1 METELEIID
10 SLNALNY
17 QGKCLQNDEL
27 CRALEGGTRS
37 EEFREVVAWLAQE
50 LHILRKTDESVSKD
64 CTDPS
69 EFAMELSAMLKEI
82 GCPYTRFVTGP
93 LSERFETKEDRLQLI
108 DFLITELMAI
118 KMLLRL
124 KPVEQSYIIPKSE
137 TNTAKALESLTK
149 DLGLGKPPENVTPKA
164 FFDKLNFKLEERLR
178 SAKPGVVSE
187 PLLKTNKPL
196 TDAQWQ
202 KLQEIHE
209 DLDKEYN
216 LRRQVLL
223 TRLEV
228 TVQSFQWSDKMKTR
242 ENEIVERF
250 QKKLKEMEDFKY
262 GGENTDIVALLA
274 ARSDLAIIEKTSSA
288 NVRKNTASKIQKH
301 VIGSVPDRGGRAHE
315 HAPPPPEMPSWQ
327 QQRAS
332 GPAGGGG
339 RGGGGNFR
347 GGRGGGGGGQGQWQQ
362 NSQPQRQPQQH
373 NYQSQ
378 QQQPQQNYEQQQ
390 REQVWIQGS
399 GRVQG
404 TGWSNRGQ
412 DYQQGRDGS
421 GNYQSGNNYQ
431 SSGYNQGSGGHYQNN
446 DRDNRGGHYQS
457 NDRDNRGS
465 GSGGGGYRGRS
476 NYNRGGGHR
485 R

>member
-10 SLNALNY
+10 SLNALDY
-17 QGKCLQNDEL
+17 KGKCLQNDEL
-27 CRALEGGTRS
+27 TRAVEGGTRS

-50 LHILRKTDESVSKD
+50 LHILRKTDESVSKECD
-64 CTDPS
+64 DPN
-69 EFAMELSAMLKEI
+69 EFAMELSAMLKEL
-82 GCPYTRFVTGP
+82 GCPYNRFVTGP

-108 DFLITELMAI
+108 DFLITELMATR
-118 KMLLRL
+118 MVMRL
-124 KPVEQSYIIPKSE
+124 KPAEQSYVIPKSE

-149 DLGLGKPPENVTPKA
+149 DLCLGKPPENISPKA
-164 FFDKLNFKLEERLR
+164 LFDKLNFKVEERLR
-178 SAKPGVVSE
+178 AVKPGVVSE

-202 KLQEIHE
+202 KLQEICD

-250 QKKLKEMEDFKY
+250 QKKLKDMDYLKFGNEDT
-262 GGENTDIVALLA
+262 NIVALLA
-274 ARSDLAIIEKTSSA
+274 ARADLAVIEKTSSA

-301 VIGSVPDRGGRAHE
+301 IIGSVPDRGGRAHE

-327 QQRAS
+327 QQRSS
-332 GPAGGGG
+332 GPAGGGGG

-347 GGRGGGGGGQGQWQQ
+347 GGRGGGGGGGGGGGNWQQ
-362 NSQPQRQPQQH
+362 NSQPQRQSQQH
-373 NYQSQ
+373 HYQSQ
-378 QQQPQQNYEQQQ
+378 QSHQQHQQNYDQPQ
-390 REQVWIQGS
+390 RDQNWIQGS

-404 TGWSNRGQ
+404 TGWS
-412 DYQQGRDGS
+412 QGGGGG
-421 GNYQSGNNYQ
+421 GNYQSGGGNYQ
-431 SSGYNQGSGGHYQNN
+431 GGGGNYHGGGGGGREGGHYQHN
-446 DRDNRGGHYQS
+446 DRDNRGG
-457 NDRDNRGS
+457 
-465 GSGGGGYRGRS
+465 GGGGYRGRS
-476 NYNRGGGHR
+476 NYNRGGGGGGHR